1 MLTWQRSPGFTLVEA
16 LVALSVMLAGLAGA
30 GIVLGRSIQHER
42 ESGTRRTAIR
52 LAASLADE
60 LRSLDRELV
69 ESIPADSPALLA
81 WTETAVASLPAGSIA
96 RVEQAAGEPEQYRI
110 TIEWPVA
117 GLGLQRIVLP
127 VTT

>member
-1 MLTWQRSPGFTLVEA
+1 MQRRPGFTLVEA
-16 LVALSVMLAGLAGA
+16 LVALSLMLAGLAGA

-42 ESGTRRTAIR
+42 ESGTRRAAIR
-52 LAASLADE
+52 LAGSLADE
-60 LRSLDRELV
+60 LRSLDRELM
-69 ESIPADSPALLA
+69 ESLPADAPALLA
-81 WTETAVASLPAGSIA
+81 WTDTAVATLPEGSAA
-96 RVEQAAGEPEQYRI
+96 RVEQAAGEPAQYRI

>member
-1 MLTWQRSPGFTLVEA
+1 MLTTQSRGGFTLVEA
-16 LVALSVMLAGLAGA
+16 LVALSLMLACLAGA

-60 LRSLDRELV
+60 LRALDREPAS
-69 ESIPADSPALLA
+69 SIPVDAPAIRA
-81 WTETAVASLPAGSIA
+81 WSETAAAVLPSGSIT
-96 RVEQAAGEPEQYRI
+96 RLDLLPGEPAQYRI

-117 GLGLQRIVLP
+117 GLGLQRVVLP

>member
-1 MLTWQRSPGFTLVEA
+1 MLTVLRPPGFTLVEA
-16 LVALSVMLAGLAGA
+16 LVALSLMLAGLAGA

-52 LAASLADE
+52 LAGSLADE
-60 LRSLDRELV
+60 LRSLDRDLMEL
-69 ESIPADSPALLA
+69 IPADSPALLA
-81 WTETAVASLPAGSIA
+81 WTETAVASLPAGSAA
-96 RVEQAAGEPEQYRI
+96 RVEQAAGEPAQYRI

>member
-1 MLTWQRSPGFTLVEA
+1 MQRRAGFTLVEA
-16 LVALSVMLAGLAGA
+16 LVALSLMLAGLAGA

-42 ESGTRRTAIR
+42 ESGTRRTALR
-52 LAASLADE
+52 LAGSLAEE
-60 LRSLDRELV
+60 LRSLDRKLWD
-69 ESIPADSPALLA
+69 SIPADTPALLA
-81 WTETAVASLPAGSIA
+81 WTETAVASLPAGGAA
-96 RVEQAAGEPEQYRI
+96 RVEQEAGEPPRYRI